1 MQARITKQ
9 VRFEETLDALE
20 GIEVESRCPLRGEI
34 RSITIHWPE
43 GCDGLVDIA
52 VGHNGTFLCPNEPET
67 FLALNNAT
75 PTFPMEEP
83 VVWDERLWGII
94 RNTDDAN
101 PHKVSV
107 IIIIV
112 GVEEWA

>member
-1 MQARITKQ
+1 M
-9 VRFEETLDALE
+9 
-20 GIEVESRCPLRGEI
+20 
-34 RSITIHWPE
+34 TIHWPE

-83 VVWDERLWGII
+83 VVWDERLWGIM
-94 RNTDDAN
+94 RNTDGAN